1 MIYILRRAM
10 ELVNCLSCC
19 RYSCLCHIYPLYIYL
34 ATYVWE
40 KPSEANQL
48 ANHGAATGIPGR
60 HLVVQ
65 GAGSGAWNGDRIGVK
80 PWLQGGYIYRKPWE
94 NVDLMGFI
102 TDL

>member
-10 ELVNCLSCC
+10 ELVNCVSCC
-19 RYSCLCHIYPLYIYL
+19 SYSCLCHIYPLYIYL

-65 GAGSGAWNGDRIGVK
+65 GAGSGLK
-80 PWLQGGYIYRKPWE
+80 PSLPSG
-94 NVDLMGFI
+94 ND
-102 TDL
+102 

>member
-1 MIYILRRAM
+1 MLMPYI
-10 ELVNCLSCC
+10 S
-19 RYSCLCHIYPLYIYL
+19 IIYL
-34 ATYVWE
+34 LSYLCLGK

-48 ANHGAATGIPGR
+48 ANHGANATGIPRR

-102 TDL
+102 TDLC